1 MPVVDIQAARLAA
14 FTESRHMNASRRLHS
29 FDNLR
34 AMMMWLGIVI
44 HVAINHTTGPSALP
58 WRDSQT
64 TAVADLLLVF
74 IHAFR
79 MPVFFI
85 LAGYFVALLVA
96 KRGAR
101 GMLMHRLRR
110 LALPFVIFWPLL
122 IVCTTVLMLVYVHLM
137 ARGTVGLDPSLLAK
151 SKVTSP
157 FNTMHMWF
165 IYYLIWF
172 CVFTAMLAPLASRV
186 PAGLR
191 SAADTGFRALAS
203 KWWGP
208 FVLAVPLAIIGSS
221 YRAGVLAANGSFIP
235 NLSEL
240 IHNGLFFVMGLYL
253 YRHQEFLFPLFT
265 ARCWRN
271 TAAGCVSFV
280 LALAAFKSF
289 LDHPQGIAHIEA
301 VIAFLYNLTSWLW
314 SFALLG
320 LALRYLPA
328 QNRILQYVSDSS
340 YWVFLVHMLGTIGFG
355 ALLYSQ
361 PFGPVTKIALNILA
375 TTAACLITY
384 QLLVRYTI
392 VGVLLNGQRQPKAR
406 SAAVPGVAEPK

>member
-1 MPVVDIQAARLAA
+1 M
-14 FTESRHMNASRRLHS
+14 ESTHTDASRRLHS

-34 AMMMWLGIVI
+34 AMMMWLGVVI
-44 HVAINHTTGPSALP
+44 HVAINHSTAPSPLP

-64 TAVADLLLVF
+64 TPLADLLLLF

-85 LAGYFVALLVA
+85 LAGYFMALLVA

-110 LALPFVIFWPLL
+110 LALPSVVFWPLL

-172 CVFTAMLAPLASRV
+172 CVFTAILAPLASR
-186 PAGLR
+186 G
-191 SAADTGFRALAS
+191 
-203 KWWGP
+203 
-208 FVLAVPLAIIGSS
+208 
-221 YRAGVLAANGSFIP
+221 AGVLTANGSFIP

-240 IHNGLFFVMGLYL
+240 NHNGLFFVMGLHL
-253 YRHQEFLFPLFT
+253 YRHQDFLFPLFT

-271 TAAGCVSFV
+271 TAAGCASFV
-280 LALAAFKSF
+280 LALAAFKAF
-289 LDHPQGIAHIEA
+289 LDHPQGLAHIEA
-301 VIAFLYNLTSWLW
+301 LIAFLYNLTSWLW

-328 QNRILQYVSDSS
+328 QNRVLQYVSDSS

-361 PFGPVTKIALNILA
+361 PFGAVTKIALNILA
-375 TTAACLITY
+375 TTAACLLTY

>member
-1 MPVVDIQAARLAA
+1 MD
-14 FTESRHMNASRRLHS
+14 ASRRLHS

-64 TAVADLLLVF
+64 TPVADLLLVF

-96 KRGAR
+96 KRGTR
-101 GMLMHRLRR
+101 GMLAHRLRR

-122 IVCTTVLMLVYVHLM
+122 IVCTSVLMLVYLHLM
-137 ARGTVGLDPSLLAK
+137 AYGTVGLDPSLLAK
-151 SKVTSP
+151 KTKATSP

-165 IYYLIWF
+165 MYYLIWF
-172 CVFTAMLAPLASRV
+172 CVFTAILAPLASTL
-186 PAGLR
+186 PARWR
-191 SAADTGFRALAS
+191 SAADAGFRALAS
-203 KWWGP
+203 KWWGA
-208 FVLAVPLAIIGSS
+208 LALAIPLAIIGST

-235 NLSEL
+235 NLGEL
-240 IHNGLFFVMGLYL
+240 IHNGLFFVAGLYL
-253 YRHQEFLFPLFT
+253 YRHQDGLFPLWT

-271 TAAGCVSFV
+271 LAAGCASFV

-289 LDHPQGIAHIEA
+289 RDNPQGIAHIEA
-301 VIAFLYNLTSWLW
+301 LIAFLYNLTSWLW
-314 SFALLG
+314 SFALIG
-320 LALRYLPA
+320 LALRYLPT
-328 QNRILQYVSDSS
+328 QNRVLQYVSDSS

-355 ALLYSQ
+355 ALLYNQ
-361 PFGPVTKIALNILA
+361 PFGPLTKIALNILA
-375 TTAACLITY
+375 TTLACLLTY
-384 QLLVRYTI
+384 QLLVRRTI
-392 VGVLLNGQRQPKAR
+392 VGVLLNGRRQEKALVP
-406 SAAVPGVAEPK
+406 AVPVFAEPK